1 MTTHHEVEKG
11 MDQLAH
17 LLGRL
22 GLRSVISDGKRDYD
36 LFEENYRFYIL
47 RIAKYLNNKD
57 SEMIRLLMEG
67 EDMRG

>member
-47 RIAKYLNNKD
+47 RIAKYL
-57 SEMIRLLMEG
+57 SI
-67 EDMRG
+67 